1 MKYAWPLALMLLSY
15 TFGWFSHGWYTNS
28 QGLKNVN
35 KEITQAK
42 EVQKQ
47 ADGGESEAAQ
57 VKVVTETKYNIITR
71 DVVRYVQNPD
81 RVVCDYDAE
90 RMRIKS
96 EAVASANSIT
106 AVDARAMQGVGAA
119 SK

>member
-15 TFGWFSHGWYTNS
+15 AFGWFSHGWYTNS
-28 QGLKNVN
+28 QELKDV
-35 KEITQAK
+35 KSEITQAK

-57 VKVVTETKYNIITR
+57 VKVVTETKFKVITR
-71 DVVRYVQNPD
+71 DVIRYVQNPD
-81 RVVCDYDAE
+81 RVVCIHDADWL
-90 RMRIKS
+90 RAKLS
-96 EAVASANSIT
+96 AVDAANSIT
-106 AVDARAMQGVGAA
+106 SVDARAVQGVRTE

>member
-15 TFGWFSHGWYTNS
+15 AFGWFSHGWYTNS
-28 QGLKNVN
+28 QELKDV
-35 KEITQAK
+35 KSEITQAK

-57 VKVVTETKYNIITR
+57 VKVVTETKYKIITR

-81 RVVCDYDAE
+81 RVVCRHDAE
-90 RMRIKS
+90 FMRIKS
-96 EAVASANSIT
+96 EAVSAANSIT
-106 AVDARAMQGVGAA
+106 AVDAGAVQGVGAT

>member
-1 MKYAWPLALMLLSY
+1 MKYAWPMALMLLSY
-15 TFGWFSHGWYTNS
+15 AFGWFSHGWYTNS
-28 QGLKNVN
+28 QELKNV
-35 KEITQAK
+35 KSEITQAK

-57 VKVVTETKYNIITR
+57 VKVVTETKYQTITR
-71 DVVRYVQNPD
+71 DVIRYVKVPD

-96 EAVASANSIT
+96 AAVTATNAIS
-106 AVDARAMQGVGAA
+106 AVDERAVQGVRT
-119 SK
+119 KIE

>member
-15 TFGWFSHGWYTNS
+15 AFGWFSHGWYTNS
-28 QGLKNVN
+28 QELKDV
-35 KEITQAK
+35 KSEITQAK
-42 EVQKQ
+42 EAQKQ

-57 VKVVTETKYNIITR
+57 VKVVTETKYKIITR
-71 DVVRYVQNPD
+71 DVVRYVQNTD

-96 EAVASANSIT
+96 EAVAAANAIN
-106 AVDARAMQGVGAA
+106 AVDARAMQGVRTT

>member
-15 TFGWFSHGWYTNS
+15 AFGWFSHGWYTNS
-28 QGLKNVN
+28 QELKNV
-35 KEITQAK
+35 KYEITQAK

-57 VKVVTETKYNIITR
+57 VKVVTETKYQTITR
-71 DVVRYVQNPD
+71 DIIRYVKAPD

-96 EAVASANSIT
+96 AAVDATNAIT
-106 AVDARAMQGVGAA
+106 AVDERTVQGVRSAV
-119 SK
+119 K

>member
-15 TFGWFSHGWYTNS
+15 AFGWFSHGWYISS

-47 ADGGESEAAQ
+47 TDSGESEAAQ
-57 VKVVTETKYNIITR
+57 VKVVTETKYKIITR

-81 RVVCDYDAE
+81 RAVCDYDAE

-96 EAVASANSIT
+96 EAVAAANAIN
-106 AVDARAMQGVGAA
+106 AVDERAVQSIRATG
-119 SK
+119 K